1 MGKFG
6 ATLPNG
12 MTDTEPQVPDYTTRR
27 SNFVLRALIDEM
39 LDQVRAL
46 DRRSA
51 TMNAEERAHAE
62 QELDALMARVRRA
75 AMKGPAA

>member
-1 MGKFG
+1 
-6 ATLPNG
+6 
-12 MTDTEPQVPDYTTRR
+12 MTDSETRAPDYTKRR

-51 TMNAEERAHAE
+51 TMNEEERAQAE

-75 AMKGPAA
+75 SMKGPAA

>member
-1 MGKFG
+1 
-6 ATLPNG
+6 
-12 MTDTEPQVPDYTTRR
+12 
-27 SNFVLRALIDEM
+27 LIDEM

-51 TMNAEERAHAE
+51 TMSDEERAQAE

>member
-1 MGKFG
+1 
-6 ATLPNG
+6 
-12 MTDTEPQVPDYTTRR
+12 MTDTAPQTTDYTKRR

-51 TMNAEERAHAE
+51 TMTAEERELAE
-62 QELDALMARVRRA
+62 QELDALMVRVRRA
-75 AMKGPAA
+75 ALKGPTA

>member
-1 MGKFG
+1 
-6 ATLPNG
+6 
-12 MTDTEPQVPDYTTRR
+12 
-27 SNFVLRALIDEM
+27 LIDEM

-51 TMNAEERAHAE
+51 TMNAEERAQAE

-75 AMKGPAA
+75 ALKGPAA

>member
-1 MGKFG
+1 M
-6 ATLPNG
+6 TLPDG
-12 MTDTEPQVPDYTTRR
+12 MTDTETQAPDYTKRR

-51 TMNAEERAHAE
+51 TMNAEERAQVE

-75 AMKGPAA
+75 ALKGPAA